1 MDKDIDHILYD
12 EQQLRSR
19 ITQLGAQLSE
29 MFDEKNPLV
38 ICVLKGAFIFMADL
52 VKCMP
57 IALEIDFLVVSSYG
71 KGSKTSGS
79 VKINKDLDISVT
91 GRDVIVVED
100 IIDSGVTLSHL
111 KKLLLHRQAGSVT
124 IVSLFDKPSR
134 RTAQIEADFVG
145 FSIPDEFIVG
155 YGLDYAER
163 YRNLP
168 YVGVLK
174 PELYT
179 D

>member
-1 MDKDIDHILYD
+1 MDKDINHILYD
-12 EQQLRSR
+12 EQQLRTR
-19 ITQLGAQLSE
+19 IAQLGKQLTD
-29 MFDEKNPLV
+29 MFRDKNPLV

-57 IALEIDFLVVSSYG
+57 VPLEIDFMVVSSYG

-79 VKINKDLDISVT
+79 VKINKDLDISAT
-91 GRDVIVVED
+91 GRHVVVVED
-100 IIDSGVTLSHL
+100 IIDSGITLNHL
-111 KKLLLHRQAGSVT
+111 KKLLLHREAESVT

-134 RTAQIEADFVG
+134 RTAEIEADLVG
-145 FSIPDEFIVG
+145 FSIPDAFVVG

-174 PELYT
+174 PELYS
-179 D
+179 